1 MRFFIGAFVT
11 TLIMSPVSVLSM
23 AIGTESTA
31 LESKSSESFTKRQV
45 DNFGQSVVSSSFLEK
60 RFCLK
65 PGGCNKKYLKRSSG
79 FQCKKKYIS
88 PEKIERAKAAGCPKI
103 REDNQRSTFPSL
115 YTASD
120 FAVPGPYLEWP
131 ISRNGR
137 FWNKLRKGKYR
148 IIMTK
153 SCKVVGVVI
162 REKKSSYRTCKD
174 LSREEN
180 EDEESDD

>member
-1 MRFFIGAFVT
+1 MRFIIGAVVSS
-11 TLIMSPVSVLSM
+11 LILSPISVLSM
-23 AIGTESTA
+23 AASNDSTEAAAHIINDSILEDVSNVADFDWSST
-31 LESKSSESFTKRQV
+31 SYQ
-45 DNFGQSVVSSSFLEK
+45 GLEK
-60 RFCLK
+60 RFCFRR
-65 PGGCNKKYLKRSSG
+65 GCKEEKLKRTSG

-88 PEKIERAKAAGCPKI
+88 SEKIERAKAAGCPEIKK
-103 REDNQRSTFPSL
+103 NKQRSAFPSL

-137 FWNKLRKGKYR
+137 FWNKLSKGKYR

-174 LSREEN
+174 LSKE
-180 EDEESDD
+180 EDEDE